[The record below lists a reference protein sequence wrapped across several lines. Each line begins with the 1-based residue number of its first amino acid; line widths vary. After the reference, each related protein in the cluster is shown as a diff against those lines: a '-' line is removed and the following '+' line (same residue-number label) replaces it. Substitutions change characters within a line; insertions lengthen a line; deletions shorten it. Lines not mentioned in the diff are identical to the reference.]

1 MKTIWHEW
9 SDEEVAQA
17 IAGLRKYPRRLTS
30 LDCKTSN
37 NFHVL
42 LYRLTWG
49 PTPPM
54 GGWIVATK
62 YEQRMA
68 RIFGDLCRE
77 RAAPARKPVERVE
90 VTKRNVRAKRAD

>member
-17 IAGLRKYPRRLTS
+17 IAGLRKYPRPLTS
-30 LDCKTSN
+30 LDNKKSN

-42 LYRLTWG
+42 LYRHLWG
-49 PTPPM
+49 ERLPL

-62 YEQRMA
+62 DEKRMS

-77 RAAPARKPVERVE
+77 RAAPERKPVERAE
-90 VTKRNVRAKRAD
+90 VTRKNVKVRR

>member
-1 MKTIWHEW
+1 MKSIWHEW

-17 IAGLRKYPRRLTS
+17 IAGLRRYPRPLTS
-30 LDCKTSN
+30 LDNKKAN

-42 LYRLTWG
+42 LYRHLWG
-49 PTPPM
+49 ERLPL

-62 YEQRMA
+62 DEKRMA

-77 RAAPARKPVERVE
+77 RAAPVRKPVERVE
-90 VTKRNVRAKRAD
+90 VTKRNVRVKR